1 MGICMPFSQHYRLLL
16 VCYRQL
22 QIGVDVKKDRDA
34 QLFAC
39 RLPIS
44 SIANSKIGAL
54 ILEYWASFCMRR
66 KSLGN
71 EICTKYHYIIEN
83 SF

>member
-1 MGICMPFSQHYRLLL
+1 MGICMPFSQHYR
-16 VCYRQL
+16 QL
-22 QIGVDVKKDRDA
+22 QIGVDEKKDRDA

-54 ILEYWASFCMRR
+54 TS
-66 KSLGN
+66 SD
-71 EICTKYHYIIEN
+71 
-83 SF
+83 